1 MPPSDSPPTEQA
13 VRVERRAKVVI
24 AACLLAGLVFV
35 GYRALRWSPS
45 EESQLAAQLIKN
57 QNVNTASSSAAEL
70 FNDAFSL
77 AYRPDEGQG
86 NYAVAVVYEYP
97 ALQRA
102 LDAYYQK
109 SVHQAEVSEVL
120 AAQAANVTTLAFY
133 VIVDSVV
140 AQTTLDLSRGVG
152 LKDSSGQTYPFRSW
166 QKLRTLPPQSAN
178 QVRTGTLLFFD
189 IKSESGAAYEL
200 APGRILTL
208 TIKDVGGVPTREF
221 SWNSQ
226 ALPE

>member
-1 MPPSDSPPTEQA
+1 MLPSNSLPTEQT

-24 AACLLAGLVFV
+24 AACLLAGLAFI

-45 EESQLAAQLIKN
+45 AESQLAAHLIKN
-57 QNVNTASSSAAEL
+57 QNVNTAPSSSAEL

-77 AYRPDEGQG
+77 AYRPDEGRG
-86 NYAVAVVYEYP
+86 NYAMAAVYEYP

-109 SVHQAEVSEVL
+109 SAHQEEVAQIL
-120 AAQAANVTTLAFY
+120 ADQGANATTLAFY

-140 AQTTLDLSRGVG
+140 PQTSLDLSTAVSLR
-152 LKDSSGQTYPFRSW
+152 SSDGQTYPFRSW

-178 QVRTGTLLFFD
+178 QVRTGSLLFFD

-208 TIKDVGGVPTREF
+208 TIKDVGGVATREF
-221 SWNSQ
+221 SWNPLT
-226 ALPE
+226 LPE

>member
-1 MPPSDSPPTEQA
+1 MPPSDSPPTEQT
-13 VRVERRAKVVI
+13 VRVEKRAQLVI
-24 AACLLAGLVFV
+24 AACLLAGLAFV

-45 EESQLAAQLIKN
+45 AESQFAAQLIKN

-109 SVHQAEVSEVL
+109 SAHQEEVAQIL
-120 AAQAANVTTLAFY
+120 ADQGANATTLAFY

-140 AQTTLDLSRGVG
+140 VQTTLDLSNEVV
-152 LKDSSGQTYPFRSW
+152 LKDSAGQTYPFRSW

-178 QVRTGTLLFFD
+178 QVRTGMLLFFD
-189 IKSESGAAYEL
+189 IKSESGTAYDL

-208 TIKDVGGVPTREF
+208 TIKDIGGVPAREF
-221 SWNSQ
+221 SWNPQ
-226 ALPE
+226 TLPE